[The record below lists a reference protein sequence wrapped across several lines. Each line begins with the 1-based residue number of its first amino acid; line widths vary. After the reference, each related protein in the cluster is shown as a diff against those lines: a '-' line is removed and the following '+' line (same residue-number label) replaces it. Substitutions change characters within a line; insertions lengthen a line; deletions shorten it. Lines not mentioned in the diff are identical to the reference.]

1 MKLLNIDFI
10 GADLLKCAYRVRF
23 SFTSKVRRTTTG
35 HWNGIIGKNAVSTK
49 AQETVQP
56 DILLGRINRLR
67 WDFKMQGSKRH
78 NRLISNYYD
87 LNLTCQWKLLKW
99 ESLVLSD
106 VLTAKVAK
114 VRSLQS
120 VVLAASINVQ
130 NATRMPTD
138 QIYGPIMTF
147 YFVYND
153 YCDT

>member
-1 MKLLNIDFI
+1 
-10 GADLLKCAYRVRF
+10 
-23 SFTSKVRRTTTG
+23 
-35 HWNGIIGKNAVSTK
+35 
-49 AQETVQP
+49 
-56 DILLGRINRLR
+56 
-67 WDFKMQGSKRH
+67 MQGSKRH

-153 YCDT
+153 YYDT